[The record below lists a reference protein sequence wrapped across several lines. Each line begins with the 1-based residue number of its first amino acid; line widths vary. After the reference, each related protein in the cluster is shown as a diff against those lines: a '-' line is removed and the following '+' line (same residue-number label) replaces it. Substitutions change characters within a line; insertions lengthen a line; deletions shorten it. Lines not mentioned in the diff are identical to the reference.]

1 MKILKAK
8 YENGQ
13 VKLTEPAPEPG
24 PVDVEVVF
32 LDRDDRRWDEIIR
45 DRGPRPALRAEADQV
60 LEDYRAGKT
69 APLDPQKLCTAE
81 LTLASGTAT
90 VNFLLRFRKKPEK
103 PIAFAVKTPLTRV
116 CGLSGWPT
124 ILVSGRSV

>member
-13 VKLTEPAPEPG
+13 VSLTEPAPEPG

-32 LDRDDRRWDEIIR
+32 LDPDDRRWDEIIR
-45 DRGPRPALRAEADQV
+45 DPGPRPALSAEANRV

-69 APLDPQKLCTAE
+69 APLDPQKL
-81 LTLASGTAT
+81 
-90 VNFLLRFRKKPEK
+90 
-103 PIAFAVKTPLTRV
+103 
-116 CGLSGWPT
+116 
-124 ILVSGRSV
+124 

>member
-13 VKLTEPAPEPG
+13 VRLTEAAPEPG

-32 LDRDDRRWDEIIR
+32 FDPEDRRWDEIIR
-45 DRGPRPALRAEADQV
+45 DPGPRPALSAEANQV

-69 APLDPQKLCTAE
+69 TPLDPKKL
-81 LTLASGTAT
+81 
-90 VNFLLRFRKKPEK
+90 
-103 PIAFAVKTPLTRV
+103 
-116 CGLSGWPT
+116 
-124 ILVSGRSV
+124 

>member
-1 MKILKAK
+1 MKIVKAK

-45 DRGPRPALRAEADQV
+45 DPGPRPALCADADQI

-69 APLDPQKLCTAE
+69 APLDPRKTLNSRTHPRFWERYRKLSAPVQEEARKAMEVRWTMIRNE
-81 LTLASGTAT
+81 LS
-90 VNFLLRFRKKPEK
+90 NLLRNARLFP
-103 PIAFAVKTPLTRV
+103 
-116 CGLSGWPT
+116 
-124 ILVSGRSV
+124 

>member
-45 DRGPRPALRAEADQV
+45 DPGPRPALCAEAIRFLRTIGQV
-60 LEDYRAGKT
+60 KRRLW
-69 APLDPQKLCTAE
+69 
-81 LTLASGTAT
+81 
-90 VNFLLRFRKKPEK
+90 
-103 PIAFAVKTPLTRV
+103 TPKNSER
-116 CGLSGWPT
+116 G
-124 ILVSGRSV
+124 